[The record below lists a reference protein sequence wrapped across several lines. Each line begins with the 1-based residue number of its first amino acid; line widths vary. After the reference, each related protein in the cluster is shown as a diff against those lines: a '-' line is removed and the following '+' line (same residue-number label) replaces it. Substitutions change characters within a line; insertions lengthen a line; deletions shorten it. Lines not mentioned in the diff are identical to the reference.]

1 MEVNEWQCNYCADDL
16 ILLIMD
22 GWFGINSL
30 SSVLTM
36 QLGLE
41 PQLSLQ
47 LRLTRH

>member
-1 MEVNEWQCNYCADDL
+1 MEVNERQRNYCADDL

-30 SSVLTM
+30 PSVLTM